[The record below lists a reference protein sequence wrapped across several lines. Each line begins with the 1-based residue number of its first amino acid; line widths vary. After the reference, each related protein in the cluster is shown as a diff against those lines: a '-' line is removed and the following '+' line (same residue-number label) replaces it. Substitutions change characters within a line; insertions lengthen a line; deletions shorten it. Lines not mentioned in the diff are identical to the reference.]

1 MSGKNKEKE
10 TNQDLLKCVERIAL
24 DIKSSG
30 ISKEMLLKNKSD
42 LQNLSNFLDISQT
55 QVILFSTIFTI
66 NFGSC
71 TVDLENIADYI
82 GCSPVS
88 VVSYLP
94 DLDIMVE
101 KKLLRRQVENNRR
114 RRGGGG
120 NLNNIEFYVNREAFE
135 SLRKGEKFISKK
147 IETPD
152 VYSLMVYFDSVFQNF
167 HNGEYTIPEL
177 HNEIL
182 STLNRN
188 IDLPF
193 VKELRKFPMEIEDLT
208 FFILICS
215 EYMDEEESV
224 NLLNAIK
231 YLYADFTDRM
241 RVRKEFIKGTHAILK
256 HGLAMLEEGQ
266 FKSDRQVML
275 TDYGLELLLQEDKD
289 IFVTKKDKKKTSDFI
304 IASSIPEKELFFSG
318 KESGSL
324 DFLTDTLKL
333 ENHANLVSRLKD
345 AGMRTGV
352 TVLLYGSPGTGKT
365 ESVYQIARKTGRDI
379 RMISISETKSMWFG
393 ESEKLIKK
401 VFDEYRRKVEKSPV
415 APILL
420 FNEADGIFSTRKKIG
435 SSAVDQTENA
445 IQNIILQEMEDLNG
459 ILIATTNLTQNL
471 DQAFERRF
479 LYKICF
485 EKPDPES
492 RVKIW
497 LNKVKS
503 LPFEHAERLSARYEL
518 SGGQIENIARK
529 CILKQAL
536 YGTFPMFDEVESFCK
551 EEQMNR
557 NSIQRIGFSYNSKE
571 I

>member
-1 MSGKNKEKE
+1 MEEKNTEKE
-10 TNQDLLKCVERIAL
+10 ANQDLLKCVERIAL

-42 LQNLSNFLDISQT
+42 LQRLSDFLDISQS

-120 NLNNIEFYVNREAFE
+120 NLNNIEFYINRDAFE

-152 VYSLMVYFDSVFQNF
+152 VYSLMVYFESVFQNF
-167 HNGEYTIPEL
+167 HNGESTIPEL
-177 HNEIL
+177 HHEIL

-231 YLYADFTDRM
+231 YLYTDFTDRM

-266 FKSDRQVML
+266 FRSDRQVML

-324 DFLTDTLKL
+324 DFLTDTLKP
-333 ENHANLVSRLKD
+333 ENHANLVIRLKD

-401 VFDEYRRKVEKSPV
+401 VFDEYRRRVEKSAV
-415 APILL
+415 TPILL

-503 LPFEHAERLSARYEL
+503 LPFEQAEILSGRYEL

-536 YGTFPMFDEVESFCK
+536 YGTFPMFDEVESFCE

>member
-231 YLYADFTDRM
+231 Y
-241 RVRKEFIKGTHAILK
+241 H
-256 HGLAMLEEGQ
+256 
-266 FKSDRQVML
+266 
-275 TDYGLELLLQEDKD
+275 
-289 IFVTKKDKKKTSDFI
+289 
-304 IASSIPEKELFFSG
+304 
-318 KESGSL
+318 
-324 DFLTDTLKL
+324 
-333 ENHANLVSRLKD
+333 
-345 AGMRTGV
+345 
-352 TVLLYGSPGTGKT
+352 
-365 ESVYQIARKTGRDI
+365 
-379 RMISISETKSMWFG
+379 
-393 ESEKLIKK
+393 
-401 VFDEYRRKVEKSPV
+401 
-415 APILL
+415 
-420 FNEADGIFSTRKKIG
+420 
-435 SSAVDQTENA
+435 
-445 IQNIILQEMEDLNG
+445 
-459 ILIATTNLTQNL
+459 
-471 DQAFERRF
+471 
-479 LYKICF
+479 
-485 EKPDPES
+485 
-492 RVKIW
+492 
-497 LNKVKS
+497 
-503 LPFEHAERLSARYEL
+503 
-518 SGGQIENIARK
+518 
-529 CILKQAL
+529 
-536 YGTFPMFDEVESFCK
+536 
-551 EEQMNR
+551 
-557 NSIQRIGFSYNSKE
+557 
-571 I
+571 